1 MLRRPPRSTRT
12 DTLLPYTPL
21 FRSERARS
29 MAERGFGNAEIYLE
43 KLVERP
49 RHVEFQILADRHG
62 AVRHLFE
69 RDCSVQRRHQK
80 IIEESPAP
88 AADRTVLDDVA
99 NRVTETL
106 RALGYDNIGT
116 VEMLMG
122 DRKSTR
128 LNSSH

>member
-1 MLRRPPRSTRT
+1 MLPAH
-12 DTLLPYTPL
+12 DEAKLLAAV
-21 FRSERARS
+21 ERARS

-49 RHVEFQILADRHG
+49 RHVEFQILGDRHG

-88 AADRTVLDDVA
+88 AVDRAVLDAVADRVA
-99 NRVTETL
+99 ASL
-106 RALGYDNIGT
+106 
-116 VEMLMG
+116 

-128 LNSSH
+128 MNSSQYCASRKPSAPC